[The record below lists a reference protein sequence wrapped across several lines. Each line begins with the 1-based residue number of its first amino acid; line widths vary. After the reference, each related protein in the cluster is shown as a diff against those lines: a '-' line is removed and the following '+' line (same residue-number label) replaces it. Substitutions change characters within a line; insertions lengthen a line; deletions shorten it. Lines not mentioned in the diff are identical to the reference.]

1 MRYLALRR
9 RADLLLAGLGA
20 DRSRTLVI
28 TGGLSD
34 ADQAP
39 ADYPKPAGPKPAAE
53 NKILSSDWPDK
64 PAAPGGE

>member
-28 TGGLSD
+28 TGGLSEPTSMP
-34 ADQAP
+34 QAP
-39 ADYPKPAGPKPAAE
+39 EPMEPTSEPCNNGVNPSVDLGSKTK
-53 NKILSSDWPDK
+53 
-64 PAAPGGE
+64 

>member
-28 TGGLSD
+28 EGGLGD
-34 ADQAP
+34 ADLAP
-39 ADYPKPAGPKPAAE
+39 ADHSKLSDSNPAEPAPPE
-53 NKILSSDWPDK
+53 PPPSE
-64 PAAPGGE
+64 PAK

>member
-28 TGGLSD
+28 EGGGIPEDARAPPDAQAPPSRSLSPAD
-34 ADQAP
+34 SEPADQP
-39 ADYPKPAGPKPAAE
+39 RSKSLGTAE
-53 NKILSSDWPDK
+53 
-64 PAAPGGE
+64 

>member
-28 TGGLSD
+28 EGGLPD
-34 ADQAP
+34 DYQAP
-39 ADYPKPAGPKPAAE
+39 PTSPPSPADSDPEPKPAKPPKDPGS
-53 NKILSSDWPDK
+53 LS
-64 PAAPGGE
+64 

>member
-20 DRSRTLVI
+20 DRSQVLRI
-28 TGGLSD
+28 EGGLPN

-39 ADYPKPAGPKPAAE
+39 AADHPKPADSEPAERGPKP
-53 NKILSSDWPDK
+53 SS
-64 PAAPGGE
+64 E